1 MTKRQRPAD
10 LYMRILQLSKAMR
23 NGDQLKVLDP
33 LEERILEIIVSSR
46 QKNERLSVK
55 DLMANSDL
63 GSPSTLHSRLKSMR
77 KKGWIKLEDT
87 EDARRKQLDLTT
99 ETLKHFD
106 TFSRMML
113 REFKKWNKS
122 G

>member
-99 ETLKHFD
+99 ETLKYFD

>member
-55 DLMANSDL
+55 DLMANSNL

-99 ETLKHFD
+99 
-106 TFSRMML
+106 
-113 REFKKWNKS
+113 
-122 G
+122 

>member
-55 DLMANSDL
+55 DLMANSNL

-99 ETLKHFD
+99 ETLKYFD

>member
-10 LYMRILQLSKAMR
+10 LYMRIHQLSKAIR
-23 NGDQLKVLDP
+23 NGDQLKVFDP

-55 DLMANSDL
+55 DLMANSNL

-99 ETLKHFD
+99 ETLKYFD